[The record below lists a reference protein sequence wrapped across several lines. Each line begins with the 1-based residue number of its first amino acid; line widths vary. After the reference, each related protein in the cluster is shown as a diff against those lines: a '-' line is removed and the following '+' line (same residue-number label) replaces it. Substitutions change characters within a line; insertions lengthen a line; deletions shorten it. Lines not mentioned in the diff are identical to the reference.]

1 MSTYAEDRSYSKHNA
16 DEAFQILVR
25 TLPEMGF
32 AVWKTRPIG
41 WLIIANRETES
52 GKLNLTISLRPGA
65 GAQMNASLACE
76 SLSEEDL
83 QTRLG
88 EILNQIDEHLS

>member
-1 MSTYAEDRSYSKHNA
+1 MPTYAENRTYANHNA

-25 TLPEMGF
+25 ALPEMGF

-52 GKLNLTISLRPGA
+52 GKLNLTLTLRPGA

-76 SLSEEDL
+76 SVSEEAL
-83 QTRLG
+83 KTVLK
-88 EILNQIDEHLS
+88 ELLVQIDERLS